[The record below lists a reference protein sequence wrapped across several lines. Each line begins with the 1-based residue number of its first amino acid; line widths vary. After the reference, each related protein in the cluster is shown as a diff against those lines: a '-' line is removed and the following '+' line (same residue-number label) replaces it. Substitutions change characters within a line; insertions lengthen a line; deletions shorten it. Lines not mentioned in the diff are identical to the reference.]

1 MKRLLLIVF
10 AAGAGALT
18 VLAIPSHFVSTTS
31 GELRE
36 IRLVDLNPLRAIFD
50 SEQQQIHAGMTP
62 EQLGIHTSVVTVS
75 PMTLPP
81 PASLKLDL
89 GRAFEAQ
96 AESQIQQND
105 RRMQNLQAYTRN
117 PSQWSGP
124 PPN

>member
-1 MKRLLLIVF
+1 MKRLLLVVV

-18 VLAIPSHFVSTTS
+18 MLAIPTSFVSTAS

-36 IRLVDLNPLRAIFD
+36 IRLVDLNPFRAIFD
-50 SEQQQIHAGMTP
+50 SGQRQIRAGMTP
-62 EQLGIHTSVVTVS
+62 EQLGLHPSVVNVS

-89 GRAFEAQ
+89 GRAFEDQ

-105 RRMQNLQAYTRN
+105 RRMQDMQAYTRN

-124 PPN
+124 RPH